1 MSLVRTGLLL
11 VVAFAVFAFG
21 GVEVWAESV
30 IEIAAGLLFLL
41 WSFCIFRDESLK
53 VSFNPLVAPLLGFLA
68 IGGLQLLLH
77 LSQYPFLT
85 RVSLLLLGAYTILF
99 FLFTQAFRGRREL
112 ARLAWFL
119 TALCFVVSL
128 FGIAQYFT
136 SDGTIYWFMKLS
148 AGRCSGHT
156 STATTSLGSSS

>member
-30 IEIAAGLLFLL
+30 TEIAAAVLFLV
-41 WSFCIFRDESLK
+41 WSLCVYRDETLK
-53 VSFNPLVAPLLGFLA
+53 ISINPLAAPLLGFLA

-77 LSQYPFLT
+77 RTEYPFLT

-99 FLFTQAFRGRREL
+99 FLFTQAFRERRDL

-119 TALCFVVSL
+119 TALCFAVSL
-128 FGIAQYFT
+128 FGIAQHFT
-136 SDGTIYWFMKLS
+136 SDGTIYW
-148 AGRCSGHT
+148 
-156 STATTSLGSSS
+156 